1 MFARDKFR
9 IERRRAAATARLA
22 HANDNCRL
30 ARPAP
35 VAPCR
40 HRPGRP
46 LADETSR
53 LAGSNSTGAWR
64 PCPTSP
70 SARAEVDGRTTLALA
85 PSKHLD

>member
-9 IERRRAAATARLA
+9 IERRRAVATARLA

-40 HRPGRP
+40 TGLVGRWRTNEQTGRLEQHWSVEALFDKGELLIRSGRP
-46 LADETSR
+46 LAKREYD
-53 LAGSNSTGAWR
+53 
-64 PCPTSP
+64 
-70 SARAEVDGRTTLALA
+70 
-85 PSKHLD
+85 

>member
-40 HRPGRP
+40 TGLIGRWRTNEQTGRLEQHWRVEALFDKGELLTRSRRPPAKGEY
-46 LADETSR
+46 D
-53 LAGSNSTGAWR
+53 
-64 PCPTSP
+64 
-70 SARAEVDGRTTLALA
+70 
-85 PSKHLD
+85 

>member
-40 HRPGRP
+40 TGLVGRWRTNEQTGRLEQHWSVEALFDKREPLTRSRRPPAKGEY
-46 LADETSR
+46 D
-53 LAGSNSTGAWR
+53 
-64 PCPTSP
+64 
-70 SARAEVDGRTTLALA
+70 
-85 PSKHLD
+85 